1 MKKLQKFIT
10 NLIHQSRL
18 TLCLKTNY
26 TKKQPKLVIN
36 FLLKSIVF
44 DE

>member
-1 MKKLQKFIT
+1 MKKLLNFIT
-10 NLIHQSRL
+10 NLIHQCHL

-26 TKKQPKLVIN
+26 TKKQPKPVKN
-36 FLLKSIVF
+36 FHLKSIVF